1 MNAIL
6 SIDNLSKKYK
16 KNNVRALEGV
26 SFKCKKGSII
36 SILGQS
42 GSGKSTLLKLIAGL
56 ENSNSGQIILN
67 GTILNSQLKFVQPE
81 KRNVD
86 IVFQDFSLFPNMTI
100 KENIFFGKKSKDN
113 KSMIND
119 LIRITHIDDIL
130 NRYPHEISGGQA
142 QRVAIVRSLGNNPSI
157 LLMDEPL
164 SQLDNNLKE
173 DIRNELMIIFNKFNI
188 TVLIATHDIEDA
200 LYMSDKTIIL
210 KKGKL
215 EQFDKLVN
223 IYKYPKNEYCA
234 LLLGNS
240 NIIQKKYIP
249 SIKHYFHQESTNEE
263 MISLRPEQFTLN
275 PDSVNNDTF
284 TIECEIKDVINIG
297 FKYIIKM
304 SHKDVLLTAEL
315 KNNFPVK
322 IGDVKQFY
330 ILMD

>member
-164 SQLDNNLKE
+164 SHLDNNLKE
-173 DIRNELMIIFNKFNI
+173 DIRNELMIIFKKFKI